1 MDHLISRDGTSI
13 AYERSGA
20 GPPLVLIHGTGID
33 HRQWT
38 SLLPR
43 LRQYFTVYSVD
54 RRGRGQSGDAQP
66 YAIEREF
73 DDVAAVV
80 DAASELVNLFGHSYG
95 AICSLEAALV
105 TTHIRKLGLYEP
117 PIYTTVELPAYPPDL
132 LDEINALLEAGR
144 AEELL
149 LMLNELAQTP
159 TEEMELIRSLPS
171 WKARV
176 QSAHTIPREMIGA
189 RDYAFDPTRLKD
201 LDTPTLLMVGSNSPP
216 WYTAAVDALRVAVPH
231 NRVATLSGQQ
241 HEAMETAPELFL
253 REVISFFRTP

>member
-1 MDHLISRDGTSI
+1 MDHLISRDGTPI

-20 GPPLVLIHGTGID
+20 GPPLMLIHGTGID

-54 RRGRGQSGDAQP
+54 RRGRGQSGDAQL
-66 YAIEREF
+66 YAMQREF
-73 DDVAAVV
+73 DDVAALV
-80 DAASELVNLFGHSYG
+80 DAVPEPVNLFGHSYG
-95 AICSLEAALV
+95 ALCSLEAALL
-105 TTHIRKLGLYEP
+105 TTHIGKLALYEP
-117 PIYTTVELPAYPPDL
+117 PIYTTVKLSYPPDL
-132 LDEINALLEAGR
+132 LREINALLEAGR

-159 TEEMELIRSLPS
+159 TEELELVRSLPS
-171 WKARV
+171 WQARV
-176 QSAHTIPREMIGA
+176 QSAHTILREMIGA
-189 RDYAFDPTRLKD
+189 RDYAFDPARFRD
-201 LDTPTLLMVGSNSPP
+201 LDTRTLLMVGGDSPP
-216 WYTAAVDALRVAVPH
+216 FYRAAVDALHVSLPH

-253 REVISFFRTP
+253 REVISFFRTA